1 MALKTYNTIKAAM
14 SVCLADA
21 SRIMNELELEP
32 SSEDIRAAGI
42 AMFIEVQRAGIEPSD
57 QMRFVAKCY
66 DLAPV
71 VGNYHFK
78 AVLADIGDAD
88 NPAQVRDLE
97 AMKTVMRELLS
108 LVPQEGTPNEPA
120 TPPANP
126 GEGE

>member
-1 MALKTYNTIKAAM
+1 MALKTYNTIKASMA
-14 SVCLADA
+14 VCLADA
-21 SRIMNELELEP
+21 SRIMNELNLEP

-42 AMFIEVQRAGIEPSD
+42 AMFIEVQRTGIEPSD
-57 QMRFVAKCY
+57 QMRFVSKCY

-71 VGNYHFK
+71 VGDYDFK
-78 AVLADIGDAD
+78 TTLADFGDAD
-88 NPAQVRDLE
+88 NPAQVIDLDV
-97 AMKTVMRELLS
+97 MKKVMRELLS